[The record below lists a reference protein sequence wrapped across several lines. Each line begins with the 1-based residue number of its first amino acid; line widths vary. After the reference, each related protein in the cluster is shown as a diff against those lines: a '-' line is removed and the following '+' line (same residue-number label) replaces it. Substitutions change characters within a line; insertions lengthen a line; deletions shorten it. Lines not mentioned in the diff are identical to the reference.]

1 MQQNRSYVSFPL
13 TIGRKQIRISP
24 TGYGYL
30 FAVVLAAI
38 LAGAVNYNNNLAF
51 LLSFLLGGMA
61 VVSVLHGFRN
71 IHAMQIRS
79 ITGKPVFAGETATFE
94 VLAQAGKPSRMNL
107 CFQLASHAET
117 RQDIPPEI
125 LQRISVKAPA
135 LKRGIFRGGPLLIS
149 THFPLGL
156 VRWVAALPLETQ
168 TLVYPKPIS
177 GPVLKGPVPASASN
191 NHDGQPYPGMGDF
204 NELQTYRPGD
214 PLHHIYWKAFSREQG
229 LHVKGF
235 TETTAESI
243 MFDWDALAAGMD
255 VESRLSRLCHMVL
268 EAHRLKLSYG
278 LKLPGRTIAPD
289 SGITHKQA
297 CLKALALH

>member
-1 MQQNRSYVSFPL
+1 MQQKPTPLSLPL

-30 FAVVLAAI
+30 FAAVLAAI
-38 LAGAVNYNNNLAF
+38 LIGAVNYNNNLAF

-61 VVSVLHGFRN
+61 AVSVLHGFRN
-71 IHAMQIRS
+71 IHGLQIQS

-94 VLAQAGKPSRMNL
+94 VLVQTGKASRMNL
-107 CFQLASHAET
+107 CFQLGIHAET
-117 RQDIPPEI
+117 RQDISPARP
-125 LQRISVKAPA
+125 QGISVKAPA
-135 LKRGIFRGGPLLIS
+135 LKRGIFSGGPLRIS

-156 VRWVAALPLETQ
+156 VRWVAALPLEIQ

-177 GPVLKGPVPASASN
+177 GPVLKSPAPVSASN
-191 NHDGQPYPGMGDF
+191 SHDGHTTPGMDDF

-214 PLHHIYWKAFSREQG
+214 PLQHIYWKAFSREQG

-243 MFDWDALAAGMD
+243 MFDWDALAGRD

-289 SGITHKQA
+289 SGVTHKQT